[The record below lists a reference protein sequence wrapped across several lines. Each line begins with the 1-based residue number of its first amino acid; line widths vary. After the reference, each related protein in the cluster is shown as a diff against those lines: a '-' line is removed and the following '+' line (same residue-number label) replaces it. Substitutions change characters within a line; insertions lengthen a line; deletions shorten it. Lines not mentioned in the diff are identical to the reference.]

1 MKNDGRKEDRH
12 QVWHEAAWK
21 ICLLANDAGFSGPV
35 LAKYGSALSQI
46 PAL

>member
-12 QVWHEAAWK
+12 QVWHQAAWK
-21 ICLLANDAGFSGPV
+21 ICLLANDVGFSGPV
-35 LAKYGSALSQI
+35 LAKYGSAVSQI

>member
-12 QVWHEAAWK
+12 QVWHQAP
-21 ICLLANDAGFSGPV
+21 LDDLPLANEVGFSGPV
-35 LAKYGSALSQI
+35 RAKYGSALS